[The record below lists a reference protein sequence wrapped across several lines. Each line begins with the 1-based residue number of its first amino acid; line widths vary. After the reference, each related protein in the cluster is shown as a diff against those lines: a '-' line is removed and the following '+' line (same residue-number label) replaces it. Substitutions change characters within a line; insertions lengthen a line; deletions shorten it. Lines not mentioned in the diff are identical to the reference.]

1 MKLLRWRPSFLDC
14 FARGTV
20 AEGGVRESSYTGA
33 HRSVS

>member
-14 FARGTV
+14 FALGTV
-20 AEGGVRESSYTGA
+20 AEWRVRGSSDTGA